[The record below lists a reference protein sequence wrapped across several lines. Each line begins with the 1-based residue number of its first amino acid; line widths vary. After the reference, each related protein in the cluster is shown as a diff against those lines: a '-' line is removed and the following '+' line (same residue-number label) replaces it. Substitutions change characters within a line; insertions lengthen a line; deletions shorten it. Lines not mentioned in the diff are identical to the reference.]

1 MNIYW
6 LGHSCFL
13 IKTELGKRILMDP
26 FDLDIGYIP
35 YKGDVDIVTISH
47 MHFDHSCTS
56 YINNEAKVLTDFV
69 DYQNTF
75 CNINSFHSFHDD
87 CCGLKRDKN
96 FIFKILCDD
105 ISLCHLGDLGHILS
119 NKTLKKLGN
128 IDILFV
134 PVGEHLTISIDDLK
148 KVITDINPK
157 IIIPMHYKTQNLSFY
172 LNTLDNFLMKMK
184 GYPMLHTDSLSI
196 SKDTIPSSSQVIIL
210 EITKPDT
217 LSKKTY

>member
-6 LGHSCFL
+6 FGHSCFL

-56 YINNEAKVLTDFV
+56 YINEDAKVLKDFV

-75 CNINSFHSFHDD
+75 CKINSFHSFHDD

-96 FIFKILCDD
+96 FIFKIICDG

-119 NKTLKKLGN
+119 RKTLNNLGH
-128 IDILFV
+128 IDVLFV
-134 PVGEHLTISIDDLK
+134 PVGEHLTISIDNLK
-148 KVITDINPK
+148 KVIDDINPRV
-157 IIIPMHYKTQNLSFY
+157 IIPMHYKTQNLSFY

-184 GYPMLHTDSLSI
+184 GYAMEHNDLLSLSKETIPCNQKIIILNI
-196 SKDTIPSSSQVIIL
+196 SKEEAL
-210 EITKPDT
+210 
-217 LSKKTY
+217 